1 MTLDSETAVGLSL
14 ADRARRAIGDTDLQT
29 ALGKVTAALGAEGTA
44 ARTDPDMVEKRRRGA
59 AIRREVLD
67 DLDGWLDRLQ
77 AKLESLAITVHRA
90 AGPEEARQVVLG
102 IARAEGVRLAVK
114 SKSMATEEIHLNA
127 ALEAEGIEVVETD
140 LGEYIIQLA
149 HEMPSHIIA
158 PAVHKTVAQVAR
170 LFTEVA
176 GHALP
181 DDRTALCAFARER
194 LRSKFLAADMGIT
207 GVNFAAVDTGTLVLV
222 TNEGN
227 GRMCTSL
234 PRVHVAVMPVEKV
247 IPRFEDLGVL
257 VPLLTRSATGQR
269 LSTYVSMMTG
279 PRRPGEVDGPER
291 MHVIFLDH
299 NRRSLLGTPY
309 QEMLACVR
317 CGACLNVCP
326 VYRRIGGHAYDAV
339 YSGPMGAV
347 LTPLLSGGTEGRDL
361 PDASSLCGAC
371 TEACPVGIPLAD
383 LLVRLRADLRTPGP
397 AVPPAKPWPS
407 RGTLAAGPGDRDR
420 PRPAGPDT
428 PDGGGQEV
436 PDGSGPDPAREPVG
450 VPGDAPGRPQDT
462 APGLRTGRRLAFS
475 AWARLWASPTGYRLS
490 AAAARRLS
498 RVAPA
503 ALVRRT
509 PLVKGWGE
517 GRDIPLPATRSFRQ
531 RLAARRQDG
540 W

>member
-1 MTLDSETAVGLSL
+1 MSGSPDAGTAARLSL
-14 ADRARRAIGDTDLQT
+14 ADRARKAIGDSDLQS
-29 ALGKVTAALGAEGTA
+29 ALAKVTAALGAEGTS
-44 ARTDPDMVEKRRRGA
+44 ARTDPDMVEARRRGA
-59 AIRREVLD
+59 AIRREVLG

-77 AKLESLAITVHRA
+77 AKLETQGITVHRA
-90 AGPEEARQVVLG
+90 AGPEEARRVVLE

-127 ALEAEGIEVVETD
+127 ALEAEGVEVVETD

-149 HEMPSHIIA
+149 QEMPSHIIA
-158 PAVHKTVAQVAR
+158 PAVHKTVPQVAR
-170 LFTEVA
+170 LFSEAA
-176 GHALP
+176 GRPLP

-194 LRSKFLAADMGIT
+194 LRSKFLAAELGIT

-247 IPRFEDLGVL
+247 LPRFADLGVL
-257 VPLLTRSATGQR
+257 LPLLTRSATGQR
-269 LSTYVSMMTG
+269 LSTYVSMITG
-279 PRRPGEVDGPER
+279 PRRPGEIDGPER
-291 MHVIFLDH
+291 LHVIFLDH

-309 QEMLACVR
+309 QEMLCCIR

-371 TEACPVGIPLAD
+371 SEVCPVGIPLAD

-397 AVPPAKPWPS
+397 AVPPAAPWPE
-407 RGTLAAGPGDRDR
+407 RDR
-420 PRPAGPDT
+420 PAAGAPAAGRA
-428 PDGGGQEV
+428 
-436 PDGSGPDPAREPVG
+436 GSAEPVG
-450 VPGDAPGRPQDT
+450 AAGDAPGRPSDT
-462 APGLRTGRRLAFS
+462 PLGLRAGRRLAFG
-475 AWARLWASPTGYRLS
+475 AWARVWASPTGYRLS
-490 AAAARRLS
+490 TAAARRLG
-498 RVAPA
+498 RLTPDAVI
-503 ALVRRT
+503 RRA
-509 PLVKGWGE
+509 PLVSGWGE
-517 GRDIPLPATRSFRQ
+517 GRDIPLPARSFRQ
-531 RLAARRQDG
+531 HWARRKEEG

>member
-1 MTLDSETAVGLSL
+1 MTIEAGTAARLSL
-14 ADRARRAIGDTDLQT
+14 ADRARRAIGDEQLQT
-29 ALGKVTAALGAEGTA
+29 ALAKVTAALGAEGTA
-44 ARTDPDMVEKRRRGA
+44 ARTDPDMVERRRRGA
-59 AIRREVLD
+59 AIRREVLG

-77 AKLESLAITVHRA
+77 TTLESRGITVHRA
-90 AGPEEARQVVLG
+90 AGPEDARRIVLG
-102 IARAEGVRLAVK
+102 IARDEGVRLAVK

-158 PAVHKTVAQVAR
+158 PAVHKTVPQVAQ
-170 LFTEVA
+170 LFAEAA
-176 GHALP
+176 GEALP
-181 DDRTALCAFARER
+181 DDRTALCAFARQR
-194 LRSKFLAADMGIT
+194 LRGKFLTADMGIT
-207 GVNFAAVDTGTLVLV
+207 GVNFAAVDTGTIVLV

-234 PRVHVAVMPVEKV
+234 PRVHVAIMPVEKV

-269 LSTYVSMMTG
+269 LSTYVSMITG
-279 PRRPGEVDGPER
+279 PRRSGEVDGPEKV
-291 MHVIFLDH
+291 HVVFLDH

-309 QEMLACVR
+309 QEMLCCIR

-371 TEACPVGIPLAD
+371 SEVCPVGIPLAD
-383 LLVRLRADLRTPGP
+383 LLVRLRADLRDPGP
-397 AVPPAKPWPS
+397 AVPPAAPWP
-407 RGTLAAGPGDRDR
+407 GTGASGRPGAVSGAGVAVFAGGAAER
-420 PRPAGPDT
+420 AA
-428 PDGGGQEV
+428 
-436 PDGSGPDPAREPVG
+436 SEPVG
-450 VPGDAPGRPQDT
+450 VAGDAPGHPGDTRPG
-462 APGLRTGRRLAFS
+462 ARAARRLGFQ
-475 AWARLWASPTGYRLS
+475 AWAHLWASPTGYRLS
-490 AAAARRLS
+490 AAAARRLG
-498 RVAPA
+498 RLTPPA
-503 ALVRRT
+503 LIRRT
-509 PLVKGWGE
+509 PVVSGWGE
-517 GRDIPLPATRSFRQ
+517 GRDIPLPAARSFRQ
-531 RLAARRQDG
+531 RLAARKEEG

>member
-1 MTLDSETAVGLSL
+1 MSVDHAEAAAGLSL
-14 ADRARRAIGDTDLQT
+14 AERARRAIDDTDLQT
-29 ALGKVTAALGAEGTA
+29 ALAKVTAALGAEGTA
-44 ARTDPDMVEKRRRGA
+44 ARTDPEMIEKRRRGA
-59 AIRREVLD
+59 AIRREVLA

-77 AKLESLAITVHRA
+77 AKLESIGITVHRA
-90 AGPEEARQVVLG
+90 AGPEEARRIVLD

-114 SKSMATEEIHLNA
+114 SKSMATEEVHLNA
-127 ALEAEGIEVVETD
+127 ALEADGIEVVETD

-149 HEMPSHIIA
+149 REMPSHIIA
-158 PAVHKTVAQVAR
+158 PAVHKTVPQVAR
-170 LFTEVA
+170 LFTEAA
-176 GHALP
+176 GRELP
-181 DDRTALCAFARER
+181 SDRTALCAFARER

-207 GVNFAAVDTGTLVLV
+207 GANFVTVDTGTIVLV

-247 IPRFEDLGVL
+247 LPRFEDLGVL
-257 VPLLTRSATGQR
+257 LPLLTRTATGQR
-269 LSTYVSMMTG
+269 LSTYVSMITG

-291 MHVIFLDH
+291 LHVVFLDH

-309 QEMLACVR
+309 EEMLCCVR

-371 TEACPVGIPLAD
+371 SEACPVGIPLAD

-397 AVPPAKPWPS
+397 AVPPVPPWP
-407 RGTLAAGPGDRDR
+407 GHEA
-420 PRPAGPDT
+420 
-428 PDGGGQEV
+428 
-436 PDGSGPDPAREPVG
+436 DPAAPVG
-450 VPGDAPGRPQDT
+450 HPGDAPGRPSDSGP
-462 APGLRTGRRLAFS
+462 AARAVRRVGFE
-475 AWARLWASPTGYRLS
+475 AWARLWASPAGYRLS
-490 AAAARRLS
+490 AAAARRLGHL
-498 RVAPA
+498 VPPA
-503 ALVRRT
+503 VVRRT

-517 GRDIPLPATRSFRQ
+517 GRDIPLPAARSFRQ
-531 RLAARRQDG
+531 RLADRQKDG

>member
-1 MTLDSETAVGLSL
+1 MTLDAETALSASL
-14 ADRARRAIGDTDLQT
+14 ADRARRAIGDPDLQT
-29 ALGKVTAALGAEGTA
+29 ALAKVTAALGAEGTA
-44 ARTDPDMVEKRRRGA
+44 ARTDPDMVEARRKGA

-77 AKLESLAITVHRA
+77 AKFESLGITVHRA
-90 AGPEEARQVVLG
+90 PGPEDARQVVLG
-102 IARAEGVRLAVK
+102 IAREEGVRLAVK

-158 PAVHKTVAQVAR
+158 PAVHKTVPQVAR
-170 LFTEVA
+170 LFSEAA
-176 GHALP
+176 GQLLP

-194 LRSKFLAADMGIT
+194 LRSKFLAADMGIS
-207 GVNFAAVDTGTLVLV
+207 GVNFAAVDTGTIVLV

-247 IPRFEDLGVL
+247 LPRFADLGVL
-257 VPLLTRSATGQR
+257 LPLLTRSATGQR
-269 LSTYVSMMTG
+269 LSTYVSMITG

-291 MHVIFLDH
+291 LHVIFLDH

-309 QEMLACVR
+309 QEMLCCVR

-383 LLVRLRADLRTPGP
+383 MLVRLRADLRRPGP
-397 AVPPAKPWPS
+397 AVPPAAPW
-407 RGTLAAGPGDRDR
+407 
-420 PRPAGPDT
+420 PDT
-428 PDGGGQEV
+428 PSGSAPSDGARRGPPAGK
-436 PDGSGPDPAREPVG
+436 SGAAEAEAVG
-450 VPGDAPGRPQDT
+450 VAGDAPGRPADT
-462 APGLRTGRRLAFS
+462 PPGARAARRLAFA
-475 AWARLWASPTGYRLS
+475 AWAHLWASPTGYRLS
-490 AAAARRLS
+490 ASATRRLA
-498 RVAPA
+498 RLAPS
-503 ALVRRT
+503 ALVRHA
-509 PLVKGWGE
+509 PLVSGWGE
-517 GRDIPLPATRSFRQ
+517 GRDIPLPAARSFRQ
-531 RLAARRQDG
+531 RFAARKEDG

>member
-1 MTLDSETAVGLSL
+1 VTLAE
-14 ADRARRAIGDTDLQT
+14 RAQRAIDDTNLQA
-29 ALGKVTAALGAEGTA
+29 ALAKVTAALGAEGTV
-44 ARTDPDMVEKRRRGA
+44 ARTDPDMVERRRRGA
-59 AIRREVLD
+59 AIRREVLG

-77 AKLESLAITVHRA
+77 TKLESQGITVHRA
-90 AGPEEARQVVLG
+90 AGPEEARRIVVG
-102 IARAEGVRLAVK
+102 IARDEGVRLAVK

-158 PAVHKTVAQVAR
+158 PAVHKTVPQVAR
-170 LFTEVA
+170 LFTEAA
-176 GHALP
+176 GKPLP
-181 DDRTALCAFARER
+181 DDRAALCAFARER

-234 PRVHVAVMPVEKV
+234 PKVHVAVMPVEKV
-247 IPRFEDLGVL
+247 LPRFEDLGVML
-257 VPLLTRSATGQR
+257 PLLTRTATGQR

-291 MHVIFLDH
+291 MHVVFLDH

-309 QEMLACVR
+309 EEMLCCIR

-347 LTPLLSGGTEGRDL
+347 LTPLLSGGSEGRDL

-371 TEACPVGIPLAD
+371 SEVCPVGIPLAD

-397 AVPPAKPWPS
+397 AVPPAAPWPGHRAEPS
-407 RGTLAAGPGDRDR
+407 A
-420 PRPAGPDT
+420 
-428 PDGGGQEV
+428 
-436 PDGSGPDPAREPVG
+436 PVG
-450 VPGDAPGRPQDT
+450 VAGDAPGRPGDT
-462 APGLRTGRRLAFS
+462 PPGARAARRVGFEV
-475 AWARLWASPTGYRLS
+475 WARLWASPTGYRLS
-490 AAAARRLS
+490 SAAARGLG
-498 RVAPA
+498 RVVPPA
-503 ALVRRT
+503 LLRRA
-509 PLVKGWGE
+509 PLVSGWGE
-517 GRDIPLPATRSFRQ
+517 GRDIPLPAARSFRQ
-531 RLAARRQDG
+531 RLAARKEEG

>member
-1 MTLDSETAVGLSL
+1 MSVGRAEAAAGLSL

-29 ALGKVTAALGAEGTA
+29 ALAKVTAALGAEGTA

-59 AIRREVLD
+59 AIRREVLA

-77 AKLESLAITVHRA
+77 ARLESLGVIVHRA
-90 AGPEEARQVVLG
+90 AGPEEARRIVLD

-114 SKSMATEEIHLNA
+114 SKSMATEEVHLNA
-127 ALEAEGIEVVETD
+127 ALEAAGIEVVETD

-158 PAVHKTVAQVAR
+158 PAVHKTVPQVAR
-170 LFTEVA
+170 LFTEAA
-176 GHALP
+176 GRELP
-181 DDRTALCAFARER
+181 SERTALCAFARER

-207 GVNFAAVDTGTLVLV
+207 GANFVTVDTGTLVLV

-234 PRVHVAVMPVEKV
+234 PPVHVAIMPVEKV
-247 IPRFEDLGVL
+247 LPRFEDLGVL
-257 VPLLTRSATGQR
+257 LPLLTRTATGQR
-269 LSTYVSMMTG
+269 LSTYVSMITG
-279 PRRPGEVDGPER
+279 PRRPGELDGPER
-291 MHVIFLDH
+291 LHVVFLDH

-309 QEMLACVR
+309 EEMLCCVR

-371 TEACPVGIPLAD
+371 SEACPVGIPLAD
-383 LLVRLRADLRTPGP
+383 MLVRLRADLRKPGP
-397 AVPPAKPWPS
+397 AVPPVAPWPGH
-407 RGTLAAGPGDRDR
+407 RADAGAA
-420 PRPAGPDT
+420 
-428 PDGGGQEV
+428 
-436 PDGSGPDPAREPVG
+436 VG
-450 VPGDAPGRPQDT
+450 EAGDAPGRPSDT
-462 APGLRTGRRLAFS
+462 GPAARAARRLGFE

-498 RVAPA
+498 RLAPP
-503 ALVRRT
+503 ALVRHT

-517 GRDIPLPATRSFRQ
+517 GRDIPLPAARSFRE
-531 RLAARRQDG
+531 RLADREKDG